1 MKSNFEIPDSLI
13 RDAVNVAISNEL
25 KKLNIEAIVKTEV
38 EKRIISM
45 SNKGINDGSII
56 SLVAKK
62 VATEIPVS
70 DIIELLDIN
79 NLNSMVS
86 DRVSKFVLNKMSLMK
101 KSFFYGRQ

>member
-101 KSFFYGRQ
+101 

>member
-25 KKLNIEAIVKTEV
+25 KKLNIEEIVKSEV
-38 EKRIISM
+38 EKRIITL
-45 SNKGINDGSII
+45 SNKGINDGSLI

-62 VATEIPVS
+62 VAKEIQVS
-70 DIIELLDIN
+70 DIIELLDID

-86 DRVSKFVLNKMSLMK
+86 GRVSKFMLNKMSLMK
-101 KSFFYGRQ
+101 